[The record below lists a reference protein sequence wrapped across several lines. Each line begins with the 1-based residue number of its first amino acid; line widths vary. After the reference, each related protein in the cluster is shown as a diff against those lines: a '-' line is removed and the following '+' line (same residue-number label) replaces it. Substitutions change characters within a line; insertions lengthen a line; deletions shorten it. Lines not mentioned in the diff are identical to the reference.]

1 MRQITPTTRSL
12 YRHFSTIQTRWMDN
26 DMYGHV
32 NNATY
37 YSFFDTAVALFLS
50 SCDEQAGANTPL
62 VRLVVSSQCQYFA
75 PVSFP
80 NAVTVGIAT
89 AALGR
94 SSVRYALAVF
104 EGESHSAAAQGE
116 FVHVYV
122 DPETRR
128 PSEIPERLRMRLAA
142 LGSTS

>member
-1 MRQITPTTRSL
+1 MDRVLPTTRSD
-12 YRHFSTIQTRWMDN
+12 YRHFCTIQTRWMDN
-26 DMYGHV
+26 DAYGHV

-37 YSFFDTAVALFLS
+37 YSFFDTAIALFLD
-50 SCDEQAGANTPL
+50 SCDRQIGEKTAL
-62 VRLVVSSQCQYFA
+62 VRVVVSSQCQYFA

-94 SSVRYALAVF
+94 SSVRYAVAVF
-104 EGESHSAAAQGE
+104 EGDCPTAAAQGE

-122 DPETRR
+122 DQDTRR
-128 PSEIPERLRMRLAA
+128 PMEIPAQLRERLAA
-142 LGSTS
+142 LR

>member
-1 MRQITPTTRSL
+1 MNRTTQTTRND
-12 YRHFSTIQTRWMDN
+12 YRHFCTIQTRWMDN
-26 DMYGHV
+26 DAYGHV

-37 YSFFDTAVALFLS
+37 SSFFDTAIALFLS
-50 SCDEQAGANTPL
+50 TCDEQIGADTAL

-80 NAVTVGIAT
+80 NTITVGIAT

-94 SSVRYALAVF
+94 SSVRYAVAVF
-104 EGESHSAAAQGE
+104 EGDALPAAAQGE

-122 DPETRR
+122 DPDTRR
-128 PSEIPERLRMRLAA
+128 PMEIPDALRKRLAA
-142 LGSTS
+142 LL